1 MSTVV
6 GLPVSG
12 IIAVAIVLTPT
23 GVATPNFNTALVLG
37 TSTVIDVVTRMR
49 TYGNLAGV
57 AADFGTA
64 AEEYLAAQAW
74 FAQIPAP
81 TSLCVG
87 RWAKLAAAGQLIG
100 GGLSAANQLIG
111 AWSSIANGSFAAN
124 VNAAGSTNITG
135 LNFTGQTNLNGV
147 AAVIQTALRAVATGG
162 YTTCTFVYD
171 AVNQRFVFT
180 SGTTGI
186 SSTVAFLAAGGGGT
200 DISAQLAMR
209 STSSGAY
216 VANGL
221 GAESCLTAVTIL
233 DQLYSSQWYGLF
245 VPSNSDSD
253 IQAVAPYIEGAAIT
267 LHYYVY
273 NQQEAGT
280 LVSSDTSNISYLLK
294 QTGYNH
300 TAGQYSST
308 SLYAAFS
315 MLARILTTQW
325 NQQNTDITLM
335 YKTEPG
341 IVAETLNTT
350 QAAAVAGFN
359 CNVYVNYNNGA
370 GIIQFGVASSGQFV
384 DSVIGCDWL
393 ASNVQTALFNAL
405 FTTPTKIP
413 QTDAGMHVLAVAIAG
428 VCQQGVNNGLLAP
441 GTWNAP
447 GFGQLKQGDFVAQ
460 GFYIY
465 QPPVSSQSA
474 SDRAAR
480 KSVPF
485 QVAAKLGG
493 AVHTVNC
500 TINVNP

>member
-6 GLPVSG
+6 GLPVAG
-12 IIAVAIVLTPT
+12 IIAVSIVLTPV

-37 TSTVIDVVTRMR
+37 TSTVIDVVSRMR

-57 AADFGTA
+57 AADFGTTA
-64 AEEYLAAQAW
+64 QEYLAAQAW
-74 FAQIPAP
+74 FAQVPSP

-87 RWAKLAAAGQLIG
+87 RWANAASSGQLIG
-100 GGLSAANQLIG
+100 GGVSAANQLIG
-111 AWSSIANGSFAAN
+111 AWTGISSGSFTAN
-124 VNAAGSTNITG
+124 VNAAGAQNITG
-135 LNFTGQTNLNGV
+135 LNFTAQTNLNGV
-147 AAVIQTALRAVATGG
+147 AAIIQAGLRAIATGG
-162 YTTCTFVYD
+162 YTLCTFVWD
-171 AVNQRFVFT
+171 ANNQRFVFT
-180 SGTTGI
+180 SGTTGT
-186 SSTVAFLAAGGGGT
+186 SSTVAFLVAGGGGT
-200 DISAQLAMR
+200 DITGQLAML

-216 VANGL
+216 VAAGI
-221 GAESCLTAVTIL
+221 ATESALAAVTIL
-233 DQLYSSQWYGLF
+233 DQKYSSQWYGLF
-245 VPSNSDSD
+245 IPSNSDTD
-253 IQAVAPYIEGAAIT
+253 VQAIAPYIEGAAIT
-267 LHYYVY
+267 LHYYVA
-273 NQQEAGT
+273 NTQEAGT
-280 LVSSDTSNISYLLK
+280 LVSTDTSNLAYLLK

-300 TAGQYSST
+300 TAVQYSST

-325 NQQNTDITLM
+325 NQVNTDITLM

-350 QAAAVAGFN
+350 QAAAVSGFN

-370 GIIQFGVASSGQFV
+370 GIIQFGVATSGQFI

-447 GFGQLKQGDFVAQ
+447 GFGQLKQGDFISQ
-460 GFYIY
+460 GYYVY
-465 QPPVSSQSA
+465 QPPVSSQSP

-493 AVHTVNC
+493 AVHTVAC
-500 TINVNP
+500 TINVNS